1 VIVCHFTEMTSL
13 DQHVLMNMQKVE
25 RTGNI
30 VAGSADLFPVCST
43 LTKVLIFVESCFD
56 IRLCRQCVP
65 GFRLHGVGLMF
76 CSYKHGA
83 MEKLKMLSNGGATE
97 VYMSNSRC
105 VRNNDKP
112 ADNNVFTGRLPQ
124 HHQWQPHQQQLLM
137 HADDVSQ
144 NFLIDSQQ
152 SA

>member
-1 VIVCHFTEMTSL
+1 
-13 DQHVLMNMQKVE
+13 
-25 RTGNI
+25 
-30 VAGSADLFPVCST
+30 
-43 LTKVLIFVESCFD
+43 
-56 IRLCRQCVP
+56 
-65 GFRLHGVGLMF
+65 MF

-83 MEKLKMLSNGGATE
+83 MEKLKMSDGGATD
-97 VYMSNSRC
+97 VYLSNSQC

>member
-1 VIVCHFTEMTSL
+1 MH
-13 DQHVLMNMQKVE
+13 
-25 RTGNI
+25 TGAN
-30 VAGSADLFPVCST
+30 F
-43 LTKVLIFVESCFD
+43 LTIAP
-56 IRLCRQCVP
+56 RL
-65 GFRLHGVGLMF
+65 
-76 CSYKHGA
+76 
-83 MEKLKMLSNGGATE
+83 
-97 VYMSNSRC
+97 NSRC